1 MKLKMIKIMEVDFDN
16 LRANLANATNNLV
29 KELQK
34 GIKLDWGDEI
44 VVMDP
49 YEVEEMIRNVQ
60 EHVGVLLCCEMPEA
74 GINAVTSMTVEYFEA
89 DPGGKPF

>member
-1 MKLKMIKIMEVDFDN
+1 MEVDFDN

-49 YEVEEMIRNVQ
+49 YEVEELIRNVQ
-60 EHVGVLLCCEMPEA
+60 EHVGILLCCEMSEA
-74 GINAVTSMTVEYFEA
+74 GINPVLDVTVEYFEA
-89 DPGGKPF
+89 DPDEND

>member
-1 MKLKMIKIMEVDFDN
+1 MEVDFDN

-49 YEVEEMIRNVQ
+49 YEVEELIRNVQ
-60 EHVGVLLCCEMPEA
+60 EHVGILLCCEMPES
-74 GINAVTSMTVEYFEA
+74 GINAVMDVTVEYFEA
-89 DPGGKPF
+89 DPDEND